1 MDKLRFDDD
10 EEGYTK
16 KNDLVYSEREKC
28 CFIFPLKFGMRM
40 LGFIQIITFVL
51 YAGAA
56 VIWIHD
62 GKIEIKDLVKD
73 PDNEDKMKWVDK
85 SLPVD
90 TINMLILVG
99 GGLI

>member
-40 LGFIQIITFVL
+40 LGFI
-51 YAGAA
+51 
-56 VIWIHD
+56 
-62 GKIEIKDLVKD
+62 
-73 PDNEDKMKWVDK
+73 
-85 SLPVD
+85 
-90 TINMLILVG
+90 
-99 GGLI
+99 